1 MIFLYKTVKS
11 VAVMAIVDLGG
22 GTRRALSAVL
32 RAQAPAFLPIVNRPC
47 CQGHPLRFSSLLRA
61 LSEDSGWT
69 SSVSG
74 CASAIS
80 RPASA
85 ILGCSLWMVVSVVVG
100 VGLVLVAS
108 APLLI
113 IEDKSVGQPGQAAL
127 IVMRLTARADADTPM
142 LTLLAEM
149 ARAVACWHAFCIR
162 ISVN

>member
-1 MIFLYKTVKS
+1 MCRW
-11 VAVMAIVDLGG
+11 AVCMAKWFSFSSLCVSAYGQAQGLG
-22 GTRRALSAVL
+22 V
-32 RAQAPAFLPIVNRPC
+32 QAPVFFPIVSS
-47 CQGHPLRFSSLLRA
+47 PLLPGPSQKSSSLLRA

>member
-1 MIFLYKTVKS
+1 
-11 VAVMAIVDLGG
+11 MAKWFSFSSLCVSAYGQAQGLG
-22 GTRRALSAVL
+22 V
-32 RAQAPAFLPIVNRPC
+32 QAPVFFPIVSS
-47 CQGHPLRFSSLLRA
+47 PLLPGPSQKSSSLLRA

-74 CASAIS
+74 C
-80 RPASA
+80 ASA